1 MNPTLTTRVVR
12 ERLHT
17 LVVIDVR
24 TPGEYAGGHL
34 PGAYNI
40 PLDDLE
46 HALPTLR
53 EAADRSDL
61 LVVCASGTRSENAC
75 AMLSRNG
82 IPAAGLEGGTAAW
95 ASAGEELHRPA
106 TTAAP
111 RWAMDRQVR
120 LTAGSGVL
128 LGLLLGQVIHPAFQL
143 LSAGIAAGLVYS
155 AVSNSCAMASL
166 LGKLPYNRT
175 DRTDL
180 DHTLAA
186 LRTGARR

>member
-1 MNPTLTTRVVR
+1 MTTTLTTTAVR

-34 PGAYNI
+34 PGAHNI

-53 EAADRSDL
+53 ETADRGDL
-61 LVVCASGTRSENAC
+61 LMVCASGTRSQNAGTTL
-75 AMLSRNG
+75 ASNG
-82 IPAAGLEGGTAAW
+82 IPAASLEGGTAAW
-95 ASAGEELHRPA
+95 ASAGGELHRPA

-111 RWAMDRQVR
+111 KWAMDRQVR
-120 LTAGSGVL
+120 LTAGSLVL

-143 LSAGIAAGLVYS
+143 LSAGVAAGLVYS
-155 AVSNSCAMASL
+155 ALSNSCAMASL

-175 DRTDL
+175 NRTDL
-180 DHTLAA
+180 NNTLAA
-186 LRTGARR
+186 LRHN

>member
-1 MNPTLTTRVVR
+1 MNPTLTTSAVR

-34 PGAYNI
+34 PGAHNI

-46 HALPTLR
+46 HALPALR
-53 EAADRSDL
+53 EVADRGDL
-61 LVVCASGTRSENAC
+61 LVVCASGTRSQNASTT
-75 AMLSRNG
+75 LSRNG

-95 ASAGEELHRPA
+95 ASAGGELHRPA

-120 LTAGSGVL
+120 LTAGSVVL

-143 LSAGIAAGLVYS
+143 LSAGIAAGLAYS
-155 AVSNSCAMASL
+155 ALSNSCAMATL

-175 DRTDL
+175 SRTDL
-180 DHTLAA
+180 DNTLTT
-186 LRTGARR
+186 LRSN